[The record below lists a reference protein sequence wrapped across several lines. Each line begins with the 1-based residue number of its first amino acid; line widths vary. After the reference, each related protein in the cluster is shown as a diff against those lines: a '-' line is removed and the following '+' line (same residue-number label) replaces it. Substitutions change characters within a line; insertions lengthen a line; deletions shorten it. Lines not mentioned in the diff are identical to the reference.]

1 MGFYRGPNNVRNG
14 LVVQLDPIN
23 PKSYPG
29 TGSIIYDI
37 SIEGGV
43 RNATMVN
50 NPTFTGNS
58 ISLTESSFQYF
69 TISQPSVGFNPNN
82 WSIEL
87 VLKPQATGYVV
98 SPQSAGF
105 DHFLFYSATSQNI
118 GFQTTQSTDVNNRG
132 MNSPNNSVPLN
143 RWTHII
149 ATLNNFQKRLYING
163 RLSVQDDVSVN
174 TSFVANWSSNWWFG
188 DRAQIG
194 GNAWSGEYGL
204 IRIYNREFTADEVN
218 QNFYSIKGRYE
229 NLIDMD

>member
-1 MGFYRGPNNVRNG
+1 MGFYRGPNNIRNG

-23 PKSYPG
+23 PKSYPS

-58 ISLTESSFQYF
+58 ISLNESSNQYF
-69 TISQPSVGFNPNN
+69 SIPQPSVTYNPNN

-87 VLKPQATGYVV
+87 VIKPSASGYLV
-98 SPQSAGF
+98 SPASAGA
-105 DHFLFYSATSQNI
+105 DHSIFNSATSQNI
-118 GFQTTQSTDVNNRG
+118 NFQTTQSTDVNNRG
-132 MNSPNNSVPLN
+132 MSSPNGSVPTGK
-143 RWTHII
+143 WSHII

-163 RLSVQDDVSVN
+163 RLSVEDNVSDDTVS
-174 TSFVANWSSNWWFG
+174 VANWSGSWLFG
-188 DRAQIG
+188 QRAIFG
-194 GNAWSGEYGL
+194 GNAWGGEYGL
-204 IRIYNREFTADEVN
+204 VRIYNREFTLDEVIR
-218 QNFYSIKGRYE
+218 NFYSIKGRYE